1 MHACL
6 PFMWPATAGLWVNLP
21 PGSSR
26 QSRLRTPA
34 AVTAADLYRSAPLRS
49 ARHGS
54 LPLLLCESAR
64 LQLVRA
70 RRGRRRV
77 TSRQY
82 CTRRLV
88 VWGGKA
94 SCALPGSQRL
104 KAERVNTLN
113 VHLSYVI
120 TCHDIWHV
128 RRDAA
133 QNRLQ
138 YVKTYPCNKRGKND
152 PVEMFLEFKVCT
164 EVQRNGRRLSN
175 IFGKCQ

>member
-34 AVTAADLYRSAPLRS
+34 AVTAADLCRSAPLRS

-104 KAERVNTLN
+104 KAERVNSLN
-113 VHLSYVI
+113 VHLSFVI
-120 TCHDIWHV
+120 TCHDICTYDVTQHKLDYNML
-128 RRDAA
+128 RRILAT
-133 QNRLQ
+133 NE
-138 YVKTYPCNKRGKND
+138 VKTTLSKC
-152 PVEMFLEFKVCT
+152 FL
-164 EVQRNGRRLSN
+164 S
-175 IFGKCQ
+175 